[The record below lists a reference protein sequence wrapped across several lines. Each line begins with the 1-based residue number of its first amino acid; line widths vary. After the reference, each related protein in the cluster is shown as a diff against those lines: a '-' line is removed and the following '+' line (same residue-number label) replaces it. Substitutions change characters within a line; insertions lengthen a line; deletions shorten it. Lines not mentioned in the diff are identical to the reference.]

1 MKTLTK
7 VKLINWHTFSNE
19 EFEIYKNA
27 LITGENGTG
36 KSTILDAIQYVL
48 TAGKCKFN
56 KAASDIGNRTLESYI
71 RCKTGIEGHEFA
83 RNGDVTTYIALEFYD
98 EKTEKYQIIGTV
110 IDLPAG
116 GRLNRDFFQIIDC
129 KISDVAFIEERRV
142 LTRKEFKK
150 ALIDHQQTG
159 IFKDT
164 IKGAE
169 TAKDTASLTYSKTNV
184 QVENVDEADI
194 IKNDGKYIYTASSN
208 SENKISIYK
217 PDGKKVKLMSQI
229 EYNNVD
235 DDENEAFIS
244 DIYIY
249 NNSLIAQSYSYD
261 ENSWEYTNID
271 IYSLADIKKP
281 KKIYSFSQQGSYVS
295 SRITNGKL
303 LVVSNRYISSDL
315 CKTDEDYLPK
325 TKINSDE
332 KSLSPKDICIVNDSN
347 SESFLIVSEI
357 DILSKENTVVSKAIA
372 GAGINIYCNENNLY
386 IANSIWDDQN
396 QARRLKDI
404 SPILKFN
411 TEIYKIDITSGIK
424 FTAKATVSGAV
435 NNQFSMDE
443 YAGNFRIATT
453 ASDEK
458 SNDINKLYVFDSSL
472 KKLGEIEGFAKGES
486 IQAVRFSGNTA
497 YVITYENTD
506 PLFVIDLSNPQ
517 EPKIKGSVK
526 ISGFSTNLIPISSNQ
541 LLGIGYA
548 DDNTSPYTDGIKF
561 VLFDVSNPQKP
572 TVLDSKVIHN
582 ATSEAQDNHK
592 AILVNG
598 KSSFVI
604 PYEDVKSENEYTVN
618 LKAGAIAF
626 EVKDNK
632 INISKKYVTKVL
644 SSDIVRST
652 IFDNAVYTFN
662 GGEYVNSFSLEN

>member
-1 MKTLTK
+1 MKNNDKYDK
-7 VKLINWHTFSNE
+7 VITDFDLDFIKKKFDNDGVTPPVNLESDNIKNAIEESHNKRIKFTNSKAFKTAVSLVACIAIVAVSLNLAFTQSNQKPPVTNNSVQSENAVFNTFSSAK
-19 EFEIYKNA
+19 EIKKYFKSIEKN
-27 LITGENGTG
+27 N
-36 KSTILDAIQYVL
+36 KSYN
-48 TAGKCKFN
+48 F
-56 KAASDIGNRTLESYI
+56 
-71 RCKTGIEGHEFA
+71 
-83 RNGDVTTYIALEFYD
+83 
-98 EKTEKYQIIGTV
+98 
-110 IDLPAG
+110 
-116 GRLNRDFFQIIDC
+116 
-129 KISDVAFIEERRV
+129 
-142 LTRKEFKK
+142 
-150 ALIDHQQTG
+150 
-159 IFKDT
+159 FKDT

-169 TAKDTASLTYSKTNV
+169 TAENTASLTYSKTNV

-194 IKNDGKYIYTASSN
+194 IKNDGKYIYTVSSN

-315 CKTDEDYLPK
+315 CKSDEDYLPK
-325 TKINSDE
+325 TKINSTE

-357 DILSKENTVVSKAIA
+357 DLLSKENTAVSKAIA
-372 GAGINIYCNENNLY
+372 GAGTNIYCNENNLY

-404 SPILKFN
+404 SPTLKFN

-453 ASDEK
+453 ATDEK
-458 SNDINKLYVFDSSL
+458 SNDINKLYVFDSDL
-472 KKLGEIEGFAKGES
+472 KKLGEVEGFAKGES

-497 YVITYENTD
+497 YIITYENTD
-506 PLFVIDLSNPQ
+506 PLFVIDLSNSQKP
-517 EPKIKGSVK
+517 EIKGSVK

-548 DDNTSPYTDGIKF
+548 DDNAAPYTDGIKF
-561 VLFDVSNPQKP
+561 ALFDVSNPEKP

-598 KSSFVI
+598 KSSFII
-604 PYEDVKSENEYTVN
+604 PYEDVNSENGYTFN
-618 LKAGAIAF
+618 LKAGAITF
-626 EVKDNK
+626 EVKDNR
-632 INISKKYVTKVL
+632 INISKKYATKIL
-644 SSDIVRST
+644 SGDIVRST
-652 IFDNAVYTFN
+652 VFDNAVYTFN

>member
-1 MKTLTK
+1 MKNNDKYDK
-7 VKLINWHTFSNE
+7 VITDFDLDFIKKKFDDDGVTPPVNLESDNIKNAIEKSHNKRIKFTNSKVFKTAVSLVACIAIVAVSLNLAFTQSNQKPPVTNDSLQSENAVFDTFSSAK
-19 EFEIYKNA
+19 EIKEYFKSIEKN
-27 LITGENGTG
+27 
-36 KSTILDAIQYVL
+36 
-48 TAGKCKFN
+48 N
-56 KAASDIGNRTLESYI
+56 KYYN
-71 RCKTGIEGHEFA
+71 F
-83 RNGDVTTYIALEFYD
+83 
-98 EKTEKYQIIGTV
+98 
-110 IDLPAG
+110 
-116 GRLNRDFFQIIDC
+116 
-129 KISDVAFIEERRV
+129 
-142 LTRKEFKK
+142 
-150 ALIDHQQTG
+150 
-159 IFKDT
+159 FKDT

-325 TKINSDE
+325 TKINSAE

-372 GAGINIYCNENNLY
+372 GAGTNIYCNENNLY

-453 ASDEK
+453 ESDEK

-517 EPKIKGSVK
+517 KPEIKGSVK

-548 DDNTSPYTDGIKF
+548 DDNTNPYTDGIKF
-561 VLFDVSNPQKP
+561 ALFDVSNPQKP

-604 PYEDVKSENEYTVN
+604 PYEDVNFENGYTVN
-618 LKAGAIAF
+618 LKAGSIAF

-632 INISKKYVTKVL
+632 INISKKYATKVL
-644 SSDIVRST
+644 SGDIVRST
-652 IFDNAVYTFN
+652 IFDNVVYTFN

>member
-1 MKTLTK
+1 MKNNDKYDK
-7 VKLINWHTFSNE
+7 VITDFDLDFIKKKFDDDGVTPPVNLESDNIKNAIEKSHNKRIKFTNSKVFKTAVSLVACVAIVAVSLNLAFTQSNQKPPVTNDSLQSENAVFDTFSSAK
-19 EFEIYKNA
+19 EIKEYFKSIEKN
-27 LITGENGTG
+27 
-36 KSTILDAIQYVL
+36 
-48 TAGKCKFN
+48 N
-56 KAASDIGNRTLESYI
+56 KYYN
-71 RCKTGIEGHEFA
+71 F
-83 RNGDVTTYIALEFYD
+83 
-98 EKTEKYQIIGTV
+98 
-110 IDLPAG
+110 
-116 GRLNRDFFQIIDC
+116 
-129 KISDVAFIEERRV
+129 
-142 LTRKEFKK
+142 
-150 ALIDHQQTG
+150 
-159 IFKDT
+159 FKDT

-325 TKINSDE
+325 TKINSAE
-332 KSLSPKDICIVNDSN
+332 KNLSPKDICIVNDSN
-347 SESFLIVSEI
+347 SESLLIVSEI

-372 GAGINIYCNENNLY
+372 GAGTNIYCNENNLY

-396 QARRLKDI
+396 QAHRLKDI

-472 KKLGEIEGFAKGES
+472 KKLGEIDGFAKGES

-517 EPKIKGSVK
+517 KPEIKGGVK

-548 DDNTSPYTDGIKF
+548 DDNTNPYTDGIKF
-561 VLFDVSNPQKP
+561 ALFDVSNPQKP

-604 PYEDVKSENEYTVN
+604 PYEDDNFENGYTVN
-618 LKAGAIAF
+618 LKAGSIAF

-632 INISKKYVTKVL
+632 INISKKYATKVL

>member
-1 MKTLTK
+1 MKNNDKYDK
-7 VKLINWHTFSNE
+7 VITDFDLDFIKKKFDNDGVTPPVNLESDNIKNAIEESHNKRIKFTNSKAFKTAVSLVACIAIVAVSLNLAFTQSNQKPPVTNNSVQSENAVFNTFSSAK
-19 EFEIYKNA
+19 EIKKYFKSIEKN
-27 LITGENGTG
+27 N
-36 KSTILDAIQYVL
+36 KSYN
-48 TAGKCKFN
+48 F
-56 KAASDIGNRTLESYI
+56 
-71 RCKTGIEGHEFA
+71 
-83 RNGDVTTYIALEFYD
+83 
-98 EKTEKYQIIGTV
+98 
-110 IDLPAG
+110 
-116 GRLNRDFFQIIDC
+116 
-129 KISDVAFIEERRV
+129 
-142 LTRKEFKK
+142 
-150 ALIDHQQTG
+150 
-159 IFKDT
+159 FKDT

-169 TAKDTASLTYSKTNV
+169 TAENTASLTYSKTNV

-315 CKTDEDYLPK
+315 CKSDEDYLPK
-325 TKINSDE
+325 TKINSTE

-357 DILSKENTVVSKAIA
+357 DLLSKENTAVSKAIA
-372 GAGINIYCNENNLY
+372 GAGTNIYCNENNLY

-404 SPILKFN
+404 SLTLKFN

-453 ASDEK
+453 ATDEK
-458 SNDINKLYVFDSSL
+458 SNDINKLYVFDSDL
-472 KKLGEIEGFAKGES
+472 KKLGEVEGFAKGES

-506 PLFVIDLSNPQ
+506 PLFVIDLSNSQKP
-517 EPKIKGSVK
+517 EIKGSVK

-548 DDNTSPYTDGIKF
+548 DDNATPYTDGIKF
-561 VLFDVSNPQKP
+561 ALFDVSNPEKP

-604 PYEDVKSENEYTVN
+604 PYEDVNSENGYTFN

-632 INISKKYVTKVL
+632 INISKKYATKIL
-644 SSDIVRST
+644 SGDIVRST
-652 IFDNAVYTFN
+652 VFDNAVYTFN

>member
-249 NNSLIAQSYSYD
+249 NNYLIAQSYSYD

-372 GAGINIYCNENNLY
+372 GAGTNIYCNENNLY

-548 DDNTSPYTDGIKF
+548 DDNTNPYTDGIKF
-561 VLFDVSNPQKP
+561 ALFDVSNPQKP

-604 PYEDVKSENEYTVN
+604 PYEDVNFENGYTVN
-618 LKAGAIAF
+618 LKAGSIAF

-632 INISKKYVTKVL
+632 INISKKYATKVL

>member
-1 MKTLTK
+1 MKNNDKYDK
-7 VKLINWHTFSNE
+7 VITDFDLDFIKKKFDADGVTPPVNLESDNIKNAIEKSHNKRIKFTNSKVLKTAVSLVACIAIVAVSLNLAFTQSNQKPPVTNNSLQSENAVFDTFSSAK
-19 EFEIYKNA
+19 EIKEYFKSIEKN
-27 LITGENGTG
+27 N
-36 KSTILDAIQYVL
+36 KSYN
-48 TAGKCKFN
+48 F
-56 KAASDIGNRTLESYI
+56 
-71 RCKTGIEGHEFA
+71 
-83 RNGDVTTYIALEFYD
+83 
-98 EKTEKYQIIGTV
+98 
-110 IDLPAG
+110 
-116 GRLNRDFFQIIDC
+116 
-129 KISDVAFIEERRV
+129 
-142 LTRKEFKK
+142 
-150 ALIDHQQTG
+150 
-159 IFKDT
+159 FKDT

-208 SENKISIYK
+208 SENKISIYM
-217 PDGKKVKLMSQI
+217 PDGKKAKLMSQI

-357 DILSKENTVVSKAIA
+357 DILSKKNTVVSKAIA
-372 GAGINIYCNENNLY
+372 GAGTNIYCNENNLY

-396 QARRLKDI
+396 QAHRLKDI

-517 EPKIKGSVK
+517 KPKIKGSVK

-548 DDNTSPYTDGIKF
+548 DDNTNPYTDGIKF

-604 PYEDVKSENEYTVN
+604 PYEDVNFENGYTVN
-618 LKAGAIAF
+618 LKAGSIAF

-632 INISKKYVTKVL
+632 INISKKYATKVL
-644 SSDIVRST
+644 SGDIVRST

>member
-1 MKTLTK
+1 MKNNDKYDK
-7 VKLINWHTFSNE
+7 VITDFDLDFIKKKFDNDGVTPPVNLDSDNIKNAIEESHNKRIKFTNSKAFKTAVSFVACIAIVAVSLNLAFIQSNQKPPVTNNSVQSENAVFNTFSSAK
-19 EFEIYKNA
+19 EIKEYFKSIEKN
-27 LITGENGTG
+27 N
-36 KSTILDAIQYVL
+36 KSYN
-48 TAGKCKFN
+48 F
-56 KAASDIGNRTLESYI
+56 
-71 RCKTGIEGHEFA
+71 
-83 RNGDVTTYIALEFYD
+83 
-98 EKTEKYQIIGTV
+98 
-110 IDLPAG
+110 
-116 GRLNRDFFQIIDC
+116 
-129 KISDVAFIEERRV
+129 
-142 LTRKEFKK
+142 
-150 ALIDHQQTG
+150 
-159 IFKDT
+159 FKDT

-169 TAKDTASLTYSKTNV
+169 TAKDTASLSYSKTNV

-194 IKNDGKYIYTASSN
+194 IKNDGEYIYTASSN

-261 ENSWEYTNID
+261 ENSLEYTNID

-315 CKTDEDYLPK
+315 CKSDEDYLPK
-325 TKINSDE
+325 TKINSTE

-357 DILSKENTVVSKAIA
+357 DLLSKENTAVSKAIA
-372 GAGINIYCNENNLY
+372 GAGTNIYCNENNLY

-404 SPILKFN
+404 SPTLKFN
-411 TEIYKIDITSGIK
+411 TEIYKIDITSGLK

-453 ASDEK
+453 ASDKK
-458 SNDINKLYVFDSSL
+458 SNDINKLYVFDSDL
-472 KKLGEIEGFAKGES
+472 KKLGEVEGFAKGES
-486 IQAVRFSGNTA
+486 IQAVRFLGNTA
-497 YVITYENTD
+497 YIITYENTD
-506 PLFVIDLSNPQ
+506 PLFVIDLSNSQKP
-517 EPKIKGSVK
+517 EIKGSVK

-548 DDNTSPYTDGIKF
+548 DDNAAPYTDGIKF
-561 VLFDVSNPQKP
+561 ALFDVSNPEKP

-598 KSSFVI
+598 KGSFVI
-604 PYEDVKSENEYTVN
+604 PYEDVNSENGYTFN

-632 INISKKYVTKVL
+632 INISKKYATKIL
-644 SSDIVRST
+644 SGDIVRST
-652 IFDNAVYTFN
+652 VFDNAVYTFN

>member
-1 MKTLTK
+1 MKNNDKYDK
-7 VKLINWHTFSNE
+7 VITDFDLDFIKKKFDDDGVTPPVNLESGNIKNAIEKSHNKRIKFTNSKVLKTAVSLVACVAIVAVSLNLAFTQSNQKPPVTNNSVKSENAVFDTFSSAK
-19 EFEIYKNA
+19 EIKEYFKSIEKN
-27 LITGENGTG
+27 N
-36 KSTILDAIQYVL
+36 KSYN
-48 TAGKCKFN
+48 F
-56 KAASDIGNRTLESYI
+56 
-71 RCKTGIEGHEFA
+71 
-83 RNGDVTTYIALEFYD
+83 
-98 EKTEKYQIIGTV
+98 
-110 IDLPAG
+110 
-116 GRLNRDFFQIIDC
+116 
-129 KISDVAFIEERRV
+129 
-142 LTRKEFKK
+142 
-150 ALIDHQQTG
+150 
-159 IFKDT
+159 FKDT

-325 TKINSDE
+325 TKINSAE

-497 YVITYENTD
+497 YGITYENTD

-548 DDNTSPYTDGIKF
+548 DDNANPYTDSIKF

-572 TVLDSKVIHN
+572 TVLDSKVIN
-582 ATSEAQDNHK
+582 NCASEAQDNHK

-632 INISKKYVTKVL
+632 INISKKYATKIL
-644 SSDIVRST
+644 SGDIVRST

>member
-1 MKTLTK
+1 MKNNDKYDK
-7 VKLINWHTFSNE
+7 VITDFDLDFIKKKFDNDGVTPPVNLDSDNIKNAIEESHNKRIKFTNSKAFKTAVSLVACIAIVAVSLNLAFTQSNQKPPVTNNSVQSENAVFNTFSSAK
-19 EFEIYKNA
+19 EIKEYFKSIEKN
-27 LITGENGTG
+27 N
-36 KSTILDAIQYVL
+36 KSYN
-48 TAGKCKFN
+48 F
-56 KAASDIGNRTLESYI
+56 
-71 RCKTGIEGHEFA
+71 
-83 RNGDVTTYIALEFYD
+83 
-98 EKTEKYQIIGTV
+98 
-110 IDLPAG
+110 
-116 GRLNRDFFQIIDC
+116 
-129 KISDVAFIEERRV
+129 
-142 LTRKEFKK
+142 
-150 ALIDHQQTG
+150 
-159 IFKDT
+159 FKDT

-169 TAKDTASLTYSKTNV
+169 TAENTASLTYSKTNV

-315 CKTDEDYLPK
+315 CKSDEDYLPK
-325 TKINSDE
+325 TKINSTE

-357 DILSKENTVVSKAIA
+357 DLLSKENTAVSKAIA
-372 GAGINIYCNENNLY
+372 GAGTNIYCNENNLY

-404 SPILKFN
+404 SPTLKFN

-453 ASDEK
+453 ASDKK
-458 SNDINKLYVFDSSL
+458 SNDINKLYVFDSDL
-472 KKLGEIEGFAKGES
+472 KKLGEVEGFAKGES
-486 IQAVRFSGNTA
+486 IQAVRFLGNTA
-497 YVITYENTD
+497 YIITYENTD
-506 PLFVIDLSNPQ
+506 PLFVIDLSNSQKP
-517 EPKIKGSVK
+517 EIKGSVK

-548 DDNTSPYTDGIKF
+548 DDNATPYTDGIKF
-561 VLFDVSNPQKP
+561 ALFDVSNPQKP

-598 KSSFVI
+598 KGSFVI
-604 PYEDVKSENEYTVN
+604 PYEDVNSENGYTFN

-632 INISKKYVTKVL
+632 INISKKYATKIL
-644 SSDIVRST
+644 SGDIVRST
-652 IFDNAVYTFN
+652 VFDNAVYTFN

>member
-1 MKTLTK
+1 MKNNDKYDKVITDFDLDFIKKKFDNDGVTLPVNLDSDNIKNAIEESHNKRIKFTNSK
-7 VKLINWHTFSNE
+7 AFKTAISLVACIAIVVVSLNLAFTQSNQKPPVTNNSVQSENAVFNTFSSAK
-19 EFEIYKNA
+19 EIKEYFKSIEKN
-27 LITGENGTG
+27 N
-36 KSTILDAIQYVL
+36 KSY
-48 TAGKCKFN
+48 N
-56 KAASDIGNRTLESYI
+56 
-71 RCKTGIEGHEFA
+71 
-83 RNGDVTTYIALEFYD
+83 FY
-98 EKTEKYQIIGTV
+98 
-110 IDLPAG
+110 
-116 GRLNRDFFQIIDC
+116 
-129 KISDVAFIEERRV
+129 
-142 LTRKEFKK
+142 
-150 ALIDHQQTG
+150 
-159 IFKDT
+159 KDT

-194 IKNDGKYIYTASSN
+194 IKNDGEYIYTASSN

-281 KKIYSFSQQGSYVS
+281 KKIYSFSQQGGYVS

-303 LVVSNRYISSDL
+303 LVISNRYISSDL
-315 CKTDEDYLPK
+315 CKSDEDYLPK
-325 TKINSDE
+325 TKINSTE

-357 DILSKENTVVSKAIA
+357 DLLSKENTAISKAIA
-372 GAGINIYCNENNLY
+372 GAGTNIYCNENNLY

-404 SPILKFN
+404 SLTLKFN

-453 ASDEK
+453 ATDEK
-458 SNDINKLYVFDSSL
+458 SNDINKLYVFDSGL
-472 KKLGEIEGFAKGES
+472 KKLGEVEGFAKGES

-506 PLFVIDLSNPQ
+506 PLFVIDLSNSQKP
-517 EPKIKGSVK
+517 EIKGSVK

-548 DDNTSPYTDGIKF
+548 DDNAGPYTDGIKF
-561 VLFDVSNPQKP
+561 ALFDVSNPEKP

-604 PYEDVKSENEYTVN
+604 PYEDVNYENGYTVN

-632 INISKKYVTKVL
+632 INISKKYATKIL
-644 SSDIVRST
+644 SGDIVRST
-652 IFDNAVYTFN
+652 VFDNAVYTFN

>member
-1 MKTLTK
+1 MKNNDKYDK
-7 VKLINWHTFSNE
+7 VITDFDLDFIKKKFDNDGVTPPVNLDSDNIKNAIEESHNKRIKFTNSKAFKTAVSLVACIAIVAVSLNLAFTQSNQKPPVTNNSVQSENAVFNTFSSAK
-19 EFEIYKNA
+19 EIKEYFKSIEKN
-27 LITGENGTG
+27 N
-36 KSTILDAIQYVL
+36 KSYNFL
-48 TAGKCKFN
+48 
-56 KAASDIGNRTLESYI
+56 
-71 RCKTGIEGHEFA
+71 
-83 RNGDVTTYIALEFYD
+83 
-98 EKTEKYQIIGTV
+98 
-110 IDLPAG
+110 
-116 GRLNRDFFQIIDC
+116 
-129 KISDVAFIEERRV
+129 
-142 LTRKEFKK
+142 
-150 ALIDHQQTG
+150 
-159 IFKDT
+159 KDT

-169 TAKDTASLTYSKTNV
+169 TAENTASLTYSKTNV

-194 IKNDGKYIYTASSN
+194 IKNDGEYIYTANSN

-325 TKINSDE
+325 TKINSAE

-357 DILSKENTVVSKAIA
+357 DLLSKENIAVSKAIA
-372 GAGINIYCNENNLY
+372 GAGTNIYCNENNLY

-396 QARRLKDI
+396 QAHRLKDI
-404 SPILKFN
+404 SPTLKFN

-506 PLFVIDLSNPQ
+506 PLFVIDLSNAQ
-517 EPKIKGSVK
+517 KPKIKGSVK

-548 DDNTSPYTDGIKF
+548 DDNTDGIKF
-561 VLFDVSNPQKP
+561 ALFDISNPQKP

-604 PYEDVKSENEYTVN
+604 PYEDVNFENGYTVN
-618 LKAGAIAF
+618 LKAGSIAF

-632 INISKKYVTKVL
+632 INISKKYATKVL
-644 SSDIVRST
+644 SGDIVRST

-662 GGEYVNSFSLEN
+662 GGEYVNSFSFEN

>member
-1 MKTLTK
+1 MKNNDKYDK
-7 VKLINWHTFSNE
+7 VITDFDLDFIKKKFDNDGVTPPVNLDSDNIKNAIEESHNKRIKFTNSKAFKTAVSLVACIAIVAVSLNLAFTQSNQKPPVTNNSVQSENAVFNTFSSAK
-19 EFEIYKNA
+19 EIKKYFKSIEKN
-27 LITGENGTG
+27 N
-36 KSTILDAIQYVL
+36 KSYN
-48 TAGKCKFN
+48 F
-56 KAASDIGNRTLESYI
+56 
-71 RCKTGIEGHEFA
+71 
-83 RNGDVTTYIALEFYD
+83 
-98 EKTEKYQIIGTV
+98 
-110 IDLPAG
+110 
-116 GRLNRDFFQIIDC
+116 
-129 KISDVAFIEERRV
+129 
-142 LTRKEFKK
+142 
-150 ALIDHQQTG
+150 
-159 IFKDT
+159 FKDT

-169 TAKDTASLTYSKTNV
+169 TAENTASLSYSKTNV

-303 LVVSNRYISSDL
+303 LVISNRYISSDL
-315 CKTDEDYLPK
+315 CKSDEDYLPK
-325 TKINSDE
+325 TKINSTE

-357 DILSKENTVVSKAIA
+357 DLLSKENTAVSKAIA
-372 GAGINIYCNENNLY
+372 GAGTNIYCNENNLY

-404 SPILKFN
+404 SPTLKFN

-453 ASDEK
+453 ATDKK
-458 SNDINKLYVFDSSL
+458 SNDINKLYVFDSDL
-472 KKLGEIEGFAKGES
+472 KKLGEVEGFAKGES

-506 PLFVIDLSNPQ
+506 PLFVIDLSNSQKP
-517 EPKIKGSVK
+517 EIKGSVK

-548 DDNTSPYTDGIKF
+548 DDNAAPYTDGIKF
-561 VLFDVSNPQKP
+561 ALFDVSNPEKP

-604 PYEDVKSENEYTVN
+604 PYEDVNSENGYTFN
-618 LKAGAIAF
+618 LKAGAITF
-626 EVKDNK
+626 EVEDNK
-632 INISKKYVTKVL
+632 INISKKYATKIL
-644 SSDIVRST
+644 SGDIVRST
-652 IFDNAVYTFN
+652 VFDNAVYTFN

>member
-1 MKTLTK
+1 MKNNDKYDK
-7 VKLINWHTFSNE
+7 VITDFDLDFIKKKFDDDGVTPPVNLESGNIKNAIEKSHNKRIKFTNSKVLKTAVSLVACVAIVAVSLNLAFTQSNQKPPVTNDSLQSENAVFDTFSSAK
-19 EFEIYKNA
+19 EIKEYFKSIEKN
-27 LITGENGTG
+27 N
-36 KSTILDAIQYVL
+36 KSYN
-48 TAGKCKFN
+48 F
-56 KAASDIGNRTLESYI
+56 
-71 RCKTGIEGHEFA
+71 
-83 RNGDVTTYIALEFYD
+83 
-98 EKTEKYQIIGTV
+98 
-110 IDLPAG
+110 
-116 GRLNRDFFQIIDC
+116 
-129 KISDVAFIEERRV
+129 
-142 LTRKEFKK
+142 
-150 ALIDHQQTG
+150 
-159 IFKDT
+159 FKDT

-325 TKINSDE
+325 TKINSAE

-347 SESFLIVSEI
+347 SESLLIVSEI

-372 GAGINIYCNENNLY
+372 GAGTNIYCNENNLY

-396 QARRLKDI
+396 QAHRLKDI

-517 EPKIKGSVK
+517 KPKIKGSVK

-548 DDNTSPYTDGIKF
+548 DDNTNPYTDGIKF

-604 PYEDVKSENEYTVN
+604 PYEDVNFENGYTVN
-618 LKAGAIAF
+618 LKAGSIAF

-632 INISKKYVTKVL
+632 INISKKYATKVL
-644 SSDIVRST
+644 SGDIVRST

>member
-1 MKTLTK
+1 MKNNDKYDK
-7 VKLINWHTFSNE
+7 VITDFDLDFIKKKFDNDGVTPPVNLDSDNIKNAIEESHNKRIKFTNSKAFKTAVSLVACIAIVAVSLNLAFTQSNQKPPVTNNSVQSENAVFNTFSSAK
-19 EFEIYKNA
+19 EIKKYFKSIEKN
-27 LITGENGTG
+27 N
-36 KSTILDAIQYVL
+36 KSYN
-48 TAGKCKFN
+48 F
-56 KAASDIGNRTLESYI
+56 
-71 RCKTGIEGHEFA
+71 
-83 RNGDVTTYIALEFYD
+83 
-98 EKTEKYQIIGTV
+98 
-110 IDLPAG
+110 
-116 GRLNRDFFQIIDC
+116 
-129 KISDVAFIEERRV
+129 
-142 LTRKEFKK
+142 
-150 ALIDHQQTG
+150 
-159 IFKDT
+159 FKDT

-169 TAKDTASLTYSKTNV
+169 TAENTASLSYSKTNV

-303 LVVSNRYISSDL
+303 LVISNRYISSDL
-315 CKTDEDYLPK
+315 CKSDEDYLPK
-325 TKINSDE
+325 TKINSTE

-357 DILSKENTVVSKAIA
+357 DLLSKENTAISKAIA
-372 GAGINIYCNENNLY
+372 GAGTNIYCNENNLY

-404 SPILKFN
+404 SLTLKFN

-453 ASDEK
+453 ATDEK
-458 SNDINKLYVFDSSL
+458 SNDINKLYVFDSDL
-472 KKLGEIEGFAKGES
+472 KKLGEVEGFAKGES

-497 YVITYENTD
+497 YIITYENTD
-506 PLFVIDLSNPQ
+506 PLFVIDLSNSQKP
-517 EPKIKGSVK
+517 EIKGSVK

-548 DDNTSPYTDGIKF
+548 DDNATPYTDGIKF
-561 VLFDVSNPQKP
+561 ALFDVSNPKKP

-604 PYEDVKSENEYTVN
+604 PYEDVNSENGYTFN
-618 LKAGAIAF
+618 LKAGAITF

-632 INISKKYVTKVL
+632 INISKKYATKIL
-644 SSDIVRST
+644 SGDIVRST
-652 IFDNAVYTFN
+652 VFDNAVYTFN

>member
-1 MKTLTK
+1 
-7 VKLINWHTFSNE
+7 
-19 EFEIYKNA
+19 
-27 LITGENGTG
+27 
-36 KSTILDAIQYVL
+36 
-48 TAGKCKFN
+48 
-56 KAASDIGNRTLESYI
+56 
-71 RCKTGIEGHEFA
+71 
-83 RNGDVTTYIALEFYD
+83 
-98 EKTEKYQIIGTV
+98 
-110 IDLPAG
+110 
-116 GRLNRDFFQIIDC
+116 
-129 KISDVAFIEERRV
+129 
-142 LTRKEFKK
+142 
-150 ALIDHQQTG
+150 
-159 IFKDT
+159 
-164 IKGAE
+164 
-169 TAKDTASLTYSKTNV
+169 
-184 QVENVDEADI
+184 
-194 IKNDGKYIYTASSN
+194 
-208 SENKISIYK
+208 
-217 PDGKKVKLMSQI
+217 MSQI

-347 SESFLIVSEI
+347 SESFLIISEI

-372 GAGINIYCNENNLY
+372 GAGTNIYCNENNIY
-386 IANSIWDDQN
+386 IANSVWDDQN
-396 QARRLKDI
+396 QAHRLKDI

-517 EPKIKGSVK
+517 KPKIKGSVK

-548 DDNTSPYTDGIKF
+548 DDNTNPYTDGIKF
-561 VLFDVSNPQKP
+561 ALFDVSK
-572 TVLDSKVIHN
+572 T
-582 ATSEAQDNHK
+582 
-592 AILVNG
+592 
-598 KSSFVI
+598 
-604 PYEDVKSENEYTVN
+604 
-618 LKAGAIAF
+618 
-626 EVKDNK
+626 
-632 INISKKYVTKVL
+632 
-644 SSDIVRST
+644 
-652 IFDNAVYTFN
+652 
-662 GGEYVNSFSLEN
+662 NSA

>member
-1 MKTLTK
+1 MKNNDKYDK
-7 VKLINWHTFSNE
+7 VITDFDLDFIKKKFDNDGVTPPVNLESDNIKNAIEESHNKRIKFTNSKAFKTAVSLVACIAIVAVSLNLAFTQSNQKPPVTNNSVQSENAVFNTFSSAK
-19 EFEIYKNA
+19 EIKKYFKSIEKN
-27 LITGENGTG
+27 N
-36 KSTILDAIQYVL
+36 KSYN
-48 TAGKCKFN
+48 F
-56 KAASDIGNRTLESYI
+56 
-71 RCKTGIEGHEFA
+71 
-83 RNGDVTTYIALEFYD
+83 
-98 EKTEKYQIIGTV
+98 
-110 IDLPAG
+110 
-116 GRLNRDFFQIIDC
+116 
-129 KISDVAFIEERRV
+129 
-142 LTRKEFKK
+142 
-150 ALIDHQQTG
+150 
-159 IFKDT
+159 FKDT

-169 TAKDTASLTYSKTNV
+169 TAENTASLTYSKTNV

-315 CKTDEDYLPK
+315 CKSDEDYLPK
-325 TKINSDE
+325 TKINSTE

-357 DILSKENTVVSKAIA
+357 DLLSKENTAVSKAIA
-372 GAGINIYCNENNLY
+372 GAGTNIYCNENNLY

-396 QARRLKDI
+396 QSRRLKDI
-404 SPILKFN
+404 SLTLKFN
-411 TEIYKIDITSGIK
+411 TEIYKIDITSGLK

-458 SNDINKLYVFDSSL
+458 SNDINKLYVFDSDL
-472 KKLGEIEGFAKGES
+472 KKLGEVEGFAKGES

-497 YVITYENTD
+497 YIITYENTD
-506 PLFVIDLSNPQ
+506 PLFVIDLSNSQKP
-517 EPKIKGSVK
+517 EIKGSVK

-548 DDNTSPYTDGIKF
+548 DDNATPYTDGIKF
-561 VLFDVSNPQKP
+561 ALFDVSNPEKP

-604 PYEDVKSENEYTVN
+604 PYEDVNSENGYTFN

-632 INISKKYVTKVL
+632 INISKKYATKIL
-644 SSDIVRST
+644 SGDIVRST
-652 IFDNAVYTFN
+652 VFDNAVYTFN

>member
-1 MKTLTK
+1 MKNNDKYDK
-7 VKLINWHTFSNE
+7 VITDFDLDFIKKKFDDDGVTPPVNLESGNIKNAIEKSHNKRIKFTNSKVFKTAVSLVACVAIVAVSLNLVFTQSNQKPPVTNNSLQSENAEFDTFSSAK
-19 EFEIYKNA
+19 EIKEYFKSIEKN
-27 LITGENGTG
+27 N
-36 KSTILDAIQYVL
+36 KSYN
-48 TAGKCKFN
+48 F
-56 KAASDIGNRTLESYI
+56 
-71 RCKTGIEGHEFA
+71 
-83 RNGDVTTYIALEFYD
+83 
-98 EKTEKYQIIGTV
+98 
-110 IDLPAG
+110 
-116 GRLNRDFFQIIDC
+116 
-129 KISDVAFIEERRV
+129 
-142 LTRKEFKK
+142 
-150 ALIDHQQTG
+150 
-159 IFKDT
+159 FKDT

-325 TKINSDE
+325 TKINSAE
-332 KSLSPKDICIVNDSN
+332 KNLSPKDIFIVNDSN

-372 GAGINIYCNENNLY
+372 GAGTNIYCNENNLY

-396 QARRLKDI
+396 QARRIKDI

-517 EPKIKGSVK
+517 KPKIKGSVK
-526 ISGFSTNLIPISSNQ
+526 ISGFSTNLIPISSDQ

-548 DDNTSPYTDGIKF
+548 DDNTDGIKF
-561 VLFDVSNPQKP
+561 ALFDVSNPQKP

-604 PYEDVKSENEYTVN
+604 PYEDDNFENGYTVN
-618 LKAGAIAF
+618 LKAGSIAF

-632 INISKKYVTKVL
+632 INISKKYATKVL
-644 SSDIVRST
+644 SGDIVRST

>member
-1 MKTLTK
+1 MKNNDKYDK
-7 VKLINWHTFSNE
+7 VITDFDLDFIKKKFDDDGVTPPLNLESGNIKNAIEKSHNKRIKFTNSKVLKTAVSLVACIAIVAVSLNLAFTQNNQKPPVTNNSVKSENAVFDTFSSAK
-19 EFEIYKNA
+19 EIKEYFKSIEKN
-27 LITGENGTG
+27 N
-36 KSTILDAIQYVL
+36 KSYN
-48 TAGKCKFN
+48 F
-56 KAASDIGNRTLESYI
+56 
-71 RCKTGIEGHEFA
+71 
-83 RNGDVTTYIALEFYD
+83 
-98 EKTEKYQIIGTV
+98 
-110 IDLPAG
+110 
-116 GRLNRDFFQIIDC
+116 
-129 KISDVAFIEERRV
+129 
-142 LTRKEFKK
+142 
-150 ALIDHQQTG
+150 
-159 IFKDT
+159 FKDT

-325 TKINSDE
+325 TKINSAE
-332 KSLSPKDICIVNDSN
+332 KSLSLKDICIVNDSN

-357 DILSKENTVVSKAIA
+357 DLLSKENTVVSKAIA

-396 QARRLKDI
+396 QAHRLKDI

-458 SNDINKLYVFDSSL
+458 SNDINKLYIFDSSL

-548 DDNTSPYTDGIKF
+548 DDNTNPYTDGIKF

-632 INISKKYVTKVL
+632 INISKKYATKVL
-644 SSDIVRST
+644 SGDIVRST

>member
-1 MKTLTK
+1 MKNNDKYDK
-7 VKLINWHTFSNE
+7 VITDFDLDFIKKKFDDDGVTPPVNLESDNIKNAIEKSHNKRIKFTNSKVLKTAVSLVACVAIVAVSLNLAFTQSNQKPPVTNNSLQSENAVFDTFSSAK
-19 EFEIYKNA
+19 EIKEYFKSIEKN
-27 LITGENGTG
+27 N
-36 KSTILDAIQYVL
+36 KSYN
-48 TAGKCKFN
+48 F
-56 KAASDIGNRTLESYI
+56 
-71 RCKTGIEGHEFA
+71 
-83 RNGDVTTYIALEFYD
+83 
-98 EKTEKYQIIGTV
+98 
-110 IDLPAG
+110 
-116 GRLNRDFFQIIDC
+116 
-129 KISDVAFIEERRV
+129 
-142 LTRKEFKK
+142 
-150 ALIDHQQTG
+150 
-159 IFKDT
+159 FKDT

-325 TKINSDE
+325 TKINSAE
-332 KSLSPKDICIVNDSN
+332 KSLSLKDICIVNDSN

-357 DILSKENTVVSKAIA
+357 DLLSKENTVVSKAIA

-396 QARRLKDI
+396 QAHRLKDI

-458 SNDINKLYVFDSSL
+458 SNDINKLYIFDSSL

-517 EPKIKGSVK
+517 KPKIKGSVK

-548 DDNTSPYTDGIKF
+548 DDNTNPYTDGIKF

-604 PYEDVKSENEYTVN
+604 PYEDVNFENGYTVN
-618 LKAGAIAF
+618 LKAGSIAF

-632 INISKKYVTKVL
+632 INISKKYATKVL
-644 SSDIVRST
+644 SGDIVRNT

>member
-1 MKTLTK
+1 MKNNDKYDK
-7 VKLINWHTFSNE
+7 VITDFDLDFIKKKFDNDGVTPPVNLDSDNIKNAIEESHNKRIKFTNSKAFKTAVSLVACIAIVAVSLNLAFTQSNQKPPVTNNSVQSENAVFNTFSSAK
-19 EFEIYKNA
+19 EIKKYFKSIEKN
-27 LITGENGTG
+27 N
-36 KSTILDAIQYVL
+36 KSYN
-48 TAGKCKFN
+48 F
-56 KAASDIGNRTLESYI
+56 
-71 RCKTGIEGHEFA
+71 
-83 RNGDVTTYIALEFYD
+83 
-98 EKTEKYQIIGTV
+98 
-110 IDLPAG
+110 
-116 GRLNRDFFQIIDC
+116 
-129 KISDVAFIEERRV
+129 
-142 LTRKEFKK
+142 
-150 ALIDHQQTG
+150 
-159 IFKDT
+159 FKDT

-244 DIYIY
+244 DIYIH

-303 LVVSNRYISSDL
+303 LVISNRYISSDL
-315 CKTDEDYLPK
+315 CKSDEDYLPK
-325 TKINSDE
+325 TKINSTE

-357 DILSKENTVVSKAIA
+357 DLLSKENTAVSKAIA
-372 GAGINIYCNENNLY
+372 GAGTNIYCNENNLY

-404 SPILKFN
+404 SPTLKFN

-453 ASDEK
+453 ATDKK
-458 SNDINKLYVFDSSL
+458 SNDINKLYVFDSDL
-472 KKLGEIEGFAKGES
+472 KKLGEVEGFAKGES

-497 YVITYENTD
+497 YIITYENTD
-506 PLFVIDLSNPQ
+506 PLFVIDLSNSQKP
-517 EPKIKGSVK
+517 EIKGSVK

-548 DDNTSPYTDGIKF
+548 DDNATPYTDGIKF
-561 VLFDVSNPQKP
+561 ALFDVSNPEKP

-598 KSSFVI
+598 KGSFVI
-604 PYEDVKSENEYTVN
+604 PYEDVNSENGYTFN
-618 LKAGAIAF
+618 LKAGAITF
-626 EVKDNK
+626 EVKDNR
-632 INISKKYVTKVL
+632 INISKKYATKIL
-644 SSDIVRST
+644 SGDIVRST
-652 IFDNAVYTFN
+652 VFDNAVYTFN

>member
-1 MKTLTK
+1 MKNNDKYDK
-7 VKLINWHTFSNE
+7 VITDFDLDFIKKKFDNDGVTPPVNLDSDNIKNAIEESHNKRIKFTNSKAFKTAVSLVACIAIVAVSLNLAFTQSNQKPPVTNNSAQSENAVFNTFSSAK
-19 EFEIYKNA
+19 EIKEYFKSIEKN
-27 LITGENGTG
+27 N
-36 KSTILDAIQYVL
+36 KSYN
-48 TAGKCKFN
+48 F
-56 KAASDIGNRTLESYI
+56 
-71 RCKTGIEGHEFA
+71 
-83 RNGDVTTYIALEFYD
+83 
-98 EKTEKYQIIGTV
+98 
-110 IDLPAG
+110 
-116 GRLNRDFFQIIDC
+116 
-129 KISDVAFIEERRV
+129 
-142 LTRKEFKK
+142 
-150 ALIDHQQTG
+150 
-159 IFKDT
+159 FKDT

-194 IKNDGKYIYTASSN
+194 IKNDGEYIYIASSN

-303 LVVSNRYISSDL
+303 LIVSNRYISSDL
-315 CKTDEDYLPK
+315 CKSDEDYLPK
-325 TKINSDE
+325 TKINSTE

-357 DILSKENTVVSKAIA
+357 DLLSKENTAASKAIA
-372 GAGINIYCNENNLY
+372 GAGTNIYCNENNLY

-404 SPILKFN
+404 SLTLKFN

-453 ASDEK
+453 ATDKK
-458 SNDINKLYVFDSSL
+458 SNDINKLYVFDSDL
-472 KKLGEIEGFAKGES
+472 KKLGEVEGFAKGES

-497 YVITYENTD
+497 YIITYENTD
-506 PLFVIDLSNPQ
+506 PLFVIDLSNSQKP
-517 EPKIKGSVK
+517 EIKGSVK

-548 DDNTSPYTDGIKF
+548 DDNTAPYTDGIKF
-561 VLFDVSNPQKP
+561 ALFDVSNPEKP

-598 KSSFVI
+598 KGSFVI
-604 PYEDVKSENEYTVN
+604 PYEDVNSENGYTFN
-618 LKAGAIAF
+618 LKAGAITF

-632 INISKKYVTKVL
+632 INISKKYATKIL
-644 SSDIVRST
+644 SGDIVRST
-652 IFDNAVYTFN
+652 VFDNAVYTFN

>member
-1 MKTLTK
+1 MKNNDKYDK
-7 VKLINWHTFSNE
+7 VITDFDLDFIKKKFDDDGVTPPVNLESGNIKNAIEKSHNKRIKFTNSKVLKTAVSLVACVAIVAVSLNLAFTQSNQKPPVTNDSLQSENAVFDTFSSAK
-19 EFEIYKNA
+19 EIKEYFKSIEKN
-27 LITGENGTG
+27 N
-36 KSTILDAIQYVL
+36 KSYN
-48 TAGKCKFN
+48 F
-56 KAASDIGNRTLESYI
+56 
-71 RCKTGIEGHEFA
+71 
-83 RNGDVTTYIALEFYD
+83 
-98 EKTEKYQIIGTV
+98 
-110 IDLPAG
+110 
-116 GRLNRDFFQIIDC
+116 
-129 KISDVAFIEERRV
+129 
-142 LTRKEFKK
+142 
-150 ALIDHQQTG
+150 
-159 IFKDT
+159 FKDT

-357 DILSKENTVVSKAIA
+357 DILSKKNTVVSKAIA
-372 GAGINIYCNENNLY
+372 GAGTNIYCNENNLY

-404 SPILKFN
+404 TPILKFN

-458 SNDINKLYVFDSSL
+458 SNDINKLYVFDGSL

-517 EPKIKGSVK
+517 KPKIKGSVK

-548 DDNTSPYTDGIKF
+548 DDNTNPYTDGIKF

-572 TVLDSKVIHN
+572 TALDSKVIHN

-604 PYEDVKSENEYTVN
+604 PYEDDNFENGYTVN
-618 LKAGAIAF
+618 LKAGSIAF

-632 INISKKYVTKVL
+632 INISKKYATKVL
-644 SSDIVRST
+644 SGDIVRST
-652 IFDNAVYTFN
+652 IFNNAVYTFN

>member
-1 MKTLTK
+1 MKNNDKYDKVITDFDLDFIKKKFDNDGVTPPVNLESDNIKNAIEESHNKRIKFTNSKAFKTAVSLVACIAIVAVSLNLALTQSNQK
-7 VKLINWHTFSNE
+7 PPVTNNSVQSENAVFNTFSSAK
-19 EFEIYKNA
+19 EIKEYFKSIEKN
-27 LITGENGTG
+27 N
-36 KSTILDAIQYVL
+36 KSYN
-48 TAGKCKFN
+48 F
-56 KAASDIGNRTLESYI
+56 
-71 RCKTGIEGHEFA
+71 
-83 RNGDVTTYIALEFYD
+83 
-98 EKTEKYQIIGTV
+98 
-110 IDLPAG
+110 
-116 GRLNRDFFQIIDC
+116 
-129 KISDVAFIEERRV
+129 
-142 LTRKEFKK
+142 
-150 ALIDHQQTG
+150 
-159 IFKDT
+159 FKDT

-194 IKNDGKYIYTASSN
+194 IKNDGEYIYTASSN

-315 CKTDEDYLPK
+315 CKSDEDYLPK
-325 TKINSDE
+325 TKINSTE

-357 DILSKENTVVSKAIA
+357 DLLSKENTAVSKAIA
-372 GAGINIYCNENNLY
+372 GAGTNIYCNENNLY

-404 SPILKFN
+404 SPTLKFN

-458 SNDINKLYVFDSSL
+458 SNDINKLYVFDSDL
-472 KKLGEIEGFAKGES
+472 KKLGEVEGFAKGES

-506 PLFVIDLSNPQ
+506 PLFVIDLSNSQKP
-517 EPKIKGSVK
+517 EIKGSVK

-548 DDNTSPYTDGIKF
+548 DDNAAPYTDGIKF
-561 VLFDVSNPQKP
+561 ALFDVSNPEKP

-598 KSSFVI
+598 KGSFVI
-604 PYEDVKSENEYTVN
+604 PYEDVNSENGYTFN
-618 LKAGAIAF
+618 LKAGAITF

-632 INISKKYVTKVL
+632 INISKKYATKIL
-644 SSDIVRST
+644 SGDIVRST
-652 IFDNAVYTFN
+652 VFDNAVYTFN
-662 GGEYVNSFSLEN
+662 GGEYVNSFILEN

>member
-1 MKTLTK
+1 MKNNDKYDK
-7 VKLINWHTFSNE
+7 VITDFDLDFIKKKFDNDGVTPPVNLDSDNIKNAIEESHNKRIKFTNSKAFKTAVSLVACIAIVAVSLNLAFTQSNQKPPVTNNSVQSENAVFNTFSSAK
-19 EFEIYKNA
+19 EIKEYFKSIEKN
-27 LITGENGTG
+27 N
-36 KSTILDAIQYVL
+36 KSYN
-48 TAGKCKFN
+48 F
-56 KAASDIGNRTLESYI
+56 
-71 RCKTGIEGHEFA
+71 
-83 RNGDVTTYIALEFYD
+83 
-98 EKTEKYQIIGTV
+98 
-110 IDLPAG
+110 
-116 GRLNRDFFQIIDC
+116 
-129 KISDVAFIEERRV
+129 
-142 LTRKEFKK
+142 
-150 ALIDHQQTG
+150 
-159 IFKDT
+159 FKDT

-194 IKNDGKYIYTASSN
+194 IKNDGEYIYTASSN

-261 ENSWEYTNID
+261 ENSREYTNID

-303 LVVSNRYISSDL
+303 LVISNRYISSDL
-315 CKTDEDYLPK
+315 CKSDEDYLPK
-325 TKINSDE
+325 TKINSTE

-357 DILSKENTVVSKAIA
+357 DLLSKENAAVSKAIA
-372 GAGINIYCNENNLY
+372 GAGTNIYCNENNLY

-396 QARRLKDI
+396 QARMLKDI
-404 SPILKFN
+404 SQTLKFN

-453 ASDEK
+453 ATDEK
-458 SNDINKLYVFDSSL
+458 SNDINKLYVFDSDL
-472 KKLGEIEGFAKGES
+472 KKLGEVEGFAKGES

-497 YVITYENTD
+497 YIITYENTD
-506 PLFVIDLSNPQ
+506 PLFVIDLSNSQKP
-517 EPKIKGSVK
+517 EIKGSVK

-548 DDNTSPYTDGIKF
+548 DDNATPYTDGIKF
-561 VLFDVSNPQKP
+561 ALFDVSNPKKP

-604 PYEDVKSENEYTVN
+604 PYEDVNSENGYTFN
-618 LKAGAIAF
+618 LKAGAITF

-632 INISKKYVTKVL
+632 INISKKYATKIL
-644 SSDIVRST
+644 SGDIVRST
-652 IFDNAVYTFN
+652 VFDNAVYTFN

>member
-1 MKTLTK
+1 MKNNDKYDK
-7 VKLINWHTFSNE
+7 VITDFDLDFIKKKFDADGVTPPVNLESGNIKNAIEKSHNKRIKFTNSKVLKTAVSLVACIAIVAVSLNLAFTQSNQKPPVTNNSLQSENAVFDTFSSAK
-19 EFEIYKNA
+19 EIKEYFKSIEKN
-27 LITGENGTG
+27 N
-36 KSTILDAIQYVL
+36 KSYN
-48 TAGKCKFN
+48 F
-56 KAASDIGNRTLESYI
+56 
-71 RCKTGIEGHEFA
+71 
-83 RNGDVTTYIALEFYD
+83 
-98 EKTEKYQIIGTV
+98 
-110 IDLPAG
+110 
-116 GRLNRDFFQIIDC
+116 
-129 KISDVAFIEERRV
+129 
-142 LTRKEFKK
+142 
-150 ALIDHQQTG
+150 
-159 IFKDT
+159 FKDT

-249 NNSLIAQSYSYD
+249 NNFLIAQSYSYD

-347 SESFLIVSEI
+347 SESFLIISEI

-372 GAGINIYCNENNLY
+372 GAGINIYCNENNIY
-386 IANSIWDDQN
+386 IANSVWDDQN
-396 QARRLKDI
+396 QAHRLKDI

-517 EPKIKGSVK
+517 KPKIKGSVK

-548 DDNTSPYTDGIKF
+548 DDNTNPYTDGIKF

-604 PYEDVKSENEYTVN
+604 PYEDVNFENGYTVN
-618 LKAGAIAF
+618 LKAGSIAF

-632 INISKKYVTKVL
+632 INISKQYATKVL
-644 SSDIVRST
+644 SGDIVRST

>member
-1 MKTLTK
+1 MKNNDKYDK
-7 VKLINWHTFSNE
+7 VITDFDLDFIKKKFDNDGVTPPVNLDSDNIKNAIEESHNKRIKFKNSKAFKTAVSLVACIAIVAVSLNLAFTQSNQKPPVTNNSVQSENAVFNTFSSAK
-19 EFEIYKNA
+19 EIKKYFKSIEKN
-27 LITGENGTG
+27 N
-36 KSTILDAIQYVL
+36 KSYN
-48 TAGKCKFN
+48 F
-56 KAASDIGNRTLESYI
+56 
-71 RCKTGIEGHEFA
+71 
-83 RNGDVTTYIALEFYD
+83 
-98 EKTEKYQIIGTV
+98 
-110 IDLPAG
+110 
-116 GRLNRDFFQIIDC
+116 
-129 KISDVAFIEERRV
+129 
-142 LTRKEFKK
+142 
-150 ALIDHQQTG
+150 
-159 IFKDT
+159 FKDT

-169 TAKDTASLTYSKTNV
+169 TAENTASLTYSKTNV

-194 IKNDGKYIYTASSN
+194 IKNDGEYIYTASSN

-315 CKTDEDYLPK
+315 CKSDEDYLPK
-325 TKINSDE
+325 TKINSTE

-357 DILSKENTVVSKAIA
+357 DLLSKENTAVSKAIA
-372 GAGINIYCNENNLY
+372 GAGTNIYCNENNLY

-396 QARRLKDI
+396 QARRFKDI
-404 SPILKFN
+404 SLTLKFN

-453 ASDEK
+453 ATDEK
-458 SNDINKLYVFDSSL
+458 SNDINKLYLFDSDL
-472 KKLGEIEGFAKGES
+472 KKLGEVEGFAKGES

-497 YVITYENTD
+497 YIITYENTD
-506 PLFVIDLSNPQ
+506 PLFVIDLSNSQKP
-517 EPKIKGSVK
+517 EIMGSVK

-548 DDNTSPYTDGIKF
+548 DDNATPYTDGIKF
-561 VLFDVSNPQKP
+561 ALFDVSNPKKP

-604 PYEDVKSENEYTVN
+604 PYEDVNSENGYTFN
-618 LKAGAIAF
+618 LKAGAITF
-626 EVKDNK
+626 EVKDNR
-632 INISKKYVTKVL
+632 INISKKYATKIL
-644 SSDIVRST
+644 SGDIVRST
-652 IFDNAVYTFN
+652 VFDNAVYTFN

>member
-1 MKTLTK
+1 MKNNDKYDK
-7 VKLINWHTFSNE
+7 VITDFDLDFIKKKFDNDGVTPPVNLDSDNIKNAIEESHNKRIKFTNSKAFKTAVSLVACIAIVAVSLNLAFTQSNQKPPVTNNSVQSENAVFNTFSSAK
-19 EFEIYKNA
+19 EIKEYFKSIEKN
-27 LITGENGTG
+27 N
-36 KSTILDAIQYVL
+36 KSYN
-48 TAGKCKFN
+48 F
-56 KAASDIGNRTLESYI
+56 
-71 RCKTGIEGHEFA
+71 
-83 RNGDVTTYIALEFYD
+83 
-98 EKTEKYQIIGTV
+98 
-110 IDLPAG
+110 
-116 GRLNRDFFQIIDC
+116 
-129 KISDVAFIEERRV
+129 
-142 LTRKEFKK
+142 
-150 ALIDHQQTG
+150 
-159 IFKDT
+159 FKDT

-169 TAKDTASLTYSKTNV
+169 TAENTASLTYSKTNV

-194 IKNDGKYIYTASSN
+194 IKNDGEYIYTASSN

-303 LVVSNRYISSDL
+303 LVISNRYISSDL
-315 CKTDEDYLPK
+315 CKSDEDYLPK
-325 TKINSDE
+325 TKINSTE

-357 DILSKENTVVSKAIA
+357 DLLSKENTAVSKAIA
-372 GAGINIYCNENNLY
+372 GAGTNIYCNENNLY

-396 QARRLKDI
+396 QSRRLKDI
-404 SPILKFN
+404 SLTLKFN
-411 TEIYKIDITSGIK
+411 TEIYKIDITSGLK

-453 ASDEK
+453 ASDKK
-458 SNDINKLYVFDSSL
+458 SNDINKLYVFDSDL
-472 KKLGEIEGFAKGES
+472 KKLGEVEGFAKGES

-506 PLFVIDLSNPQ
+506 PLFVIDLSNSQKP
-517 EPKIKGSVK
+517 EIKGSVK

-548 DDNTSPYTDGIKF
+548 DDNAAPYTDGIKF
-561 VLFDVSNPQKP
+561 ALFDVSNPEKP

-604 PYEDVKSENEYTVN
+604 PYEDVNSENGYTFN

-632 INISKKYVTKVL
+632 INISKKYATKIL
-644 SSDIVRST
+644 SGDIVRST
-652 IFDNAVYTFN
+652 VFDNAVYTFN

>member
-1 MKTLTK
+1 MKNNDEYDK
-7 VKLINWHTFSNE
+7 VITDFDLDFIKKKFDDDGVTPPVNLESGNIKNAIEKSHNKRIKFTNSKVLKTAVSLVACVAIVAVSLNLAFTQSNQKPPVTNNSLQSENAVFDTFSSAK
-19 EFEIYKNA
+19 EIKEYFKSIEKN
-27 LITGENGTG
+27 
-36 KSTILDAIQYVL
+36 
-48 TAGKCKFN
+48 N
-56 KAASDIGNRTLESYI
+56 KYYN
-71 RCKTGIEGHEFA
+71 F
-83 RNGDVTTYIALEFYD
+83 
-98 EKTEKYQIIGTV
+98 
-110 IDLPAG
+110 
-116 GRLNRDFFQIIDC
+116 
-129 KISDVAFIEERRV
+129 
-142 LTRKEFKK
+142 
-150 ALIDHQQTG
+150 
-159 IFKDT
+159 FKDT

-184 QVENVDEADI
+184 QIENVDEADI

-249 NNSLIAQSYSYD
+249 NNYLIAQSYSYD

-325 TKINSDE
+325 TKINSAE
-332 KSLSPKDICIVNDSN
+332 KNLSPKDICIVNDSN
-347 SESFLIVSEI
+347 SESLLIVSEI

-372 GAGINIYCNENNLY
+372 GAGTNIYCNENNLY

-396 QARRLKDI
+396 QAHRLKDI

-517 EPKIKGSVK
+517 KPKIKGSVK

-548 DDNTSPYTDGIKF
+548 DDNTNPYTDGIKF

-604 PYEDVKSENEYTVN
+604 PYEDVNFENGYTVN
-618 LKAGAIAF
+618 LKAGSIAF

-632 INISKKYVTKVL
+632 INISKKYATKVL
-644 SSDIVRST
+644 SGDIVRST

>member
-1 MKTLTK
+1 MKNNDKYDK
-7 VKLINWHTFSNE
+7 VITDFDLDFIKKKFDNDGVTPPVNLDSDNIKNAIEESHNKRIKFKNSKAFKTAVSLVACIAIVAVSLNLAFTQSNQKPPVTNNSVQSENAVFNTFSSAK
-19 EFEIYKNA
+19 EIKKYFKSIEKN
-27 LITGENGTG
+27 N
-36 KSTILDAIQYVL
+36 KSYN
-48 TAGKCKFN
+48 F
-56 KAASDIGNRTLESYI
+56 
-71 RCKTGIEGHEFA
+71 
-83 RNGDVTTYIALEFYD
+83 
-98 EKTEKYQIIGTV
+98 
-110 IDLPAG
+110 
-116 GRLNRDFFQIIDC
+116 
-129 KISDVAFIEERRV
+129 
-142 LTRKEFKK
+142 
-150 ALIDHQQTG
+150 
-159 IFKDT
+159 FKDT

-169 TAKDTASLTYSKTNV
+169 TAENTASLTYSKTNV

-194 IKNDGKYIYTASSN
+194 IKNDGEYIYTASSN

-315 CKTDEDYLPK
+315 CKSDEDYLPK
-325 TKINSDE
+325 TKISSTE

-357 DILSKENTVVSKAIA
+357 DLLSKENTAVSKAIA
-372 GAGINIYCNENNLY
+372 GAGTNIYCNENNLY

-396 QARRLKDI
+396 QARRFKDI
-404 SPILKFN
+404 SLTLKFN
-411 TEIYKIDITSGIK
+411 TEIYKIDITSGLK

-453 ASDEK
+453 ATDKK
-458 SNDINKLYVFDSSL
+458 SNDINKLYVFDSDL
-472 KKLGEIEGFAKGES
+472 KKLGEVEGFAKGES

-506 PLFVIDLSNPQ
+506 PLFVIDLSNSQKP
-517 EPKIKGSVK
+517 EIKGSVK

-548 DDNTSPYTDGIKF
+548 DDNAGPYTDGIKF
-561 VLFDVSNPQKP
+561 ALFDVSNPEKP

-604 PYEDVKSENEYTVN
+604 PYEDVNSENGYTFN
-618 LKAGAIAF
+618 LKAGAITF
-626 EVKDNK
+626 EVKDNR
-632 INISKKYVTKVL
+632 INISKKYATKIL
-644 SSDIVRST
+644 SGDIVRST
-652 IFDNAVYTFN
+652 VFDNAVYTFN

>member
-1 MKTLTK
+1 MKNNDKYDK
-7 VKLINWHTFSNE
+7 VITDFDLDFIKKKFDNDGVTPPVNLDSDNIKNAIEESHNKRIKFTNSKAFKTAVSLAACIAIVAVSLNLAFTQSNQKPPVTNNSVQSENAVFNTFSSAK
-19 EFEIYKNA
+19 EIKKYFKSIEKN
-27 LITGENGTG
+27 N
-36 KSTILDAIQYVL
+36 KSY
-48 TAGKCKFN
+48 N
-56 KAASDIGNRTLESYI
+56 
-71 RCKTGIEGHEFA
+71 
-83 RNGDVTTYIALEFYD
+83 FY
-98 EKTEKYQIIGTV
+98 
-110 IDLPAG
+110 
-116 GRLNRDFFQIIDC
+116 
-129 KISDVAFIEERRV
+129 
-142 LTRKEFKK
+142 
-150 ALIDHQQTG
+150 
-159 IFKDT
+159 KDT

-169 TAKDTASLTYSKTNV
+169 TAENTASLTYSKTNV

-194 IKNDGKYIYTASSN
+194 IKNDGEYIYTASSN

-325 TKINSDE
+325 TKINSTE

-357 DILSKENTVVSKAIA
+357 DLLSKENTAVSKAIA
-372 GAGINIYCNENNLY
+372 GAGTNIYCNENNLY

-396 QARRLKDI
+396 QAHRLKDI
-404 SPILKFN
+404 SLTLKFN

-453 ASDEK
+453 ATDEK
-458 SNDINKLYVFDSSL
+458 SNDINKLYVFDSGL
-472 KKLGEIEGFAKGES
+472 KKLGEVEGFAKGES

-497 YVITYENTD
+497 YIITYENTD
-506 PLFVIDLSNPQ
+506 PLFVIDLSNSQKPQ
-517 EPKIKGSVK
+517 IKGSVK

-548 DDNTSPYTDGIKF
+548 DDNAAPYTDGIKF
-561 VLFDVSNPQKP
+561 ALFDVSNPEKP

-582 ATSEAQDNHK
+582 STSEAQDNHK

-604 PYEDVKSENEYTVN
+604 PYEDVNSENGYTFN

-632 INISKKYVTKVL
+632 INISKKYATKIL
-644 SSDIVRST
+644 SGDIVRST
-652 IFDNAVYTFN
+652 VFDNAVYTFN

>member
-1 MKTLTK
+1 MKNNDKYDK
-7 VKLINWHTFSNE
+7 VITDFDLDFIKKKFDDDGVTPPVNLESDNIKNAIEKSHNKRIKFTNSKVLKTAVSLVACVAIVAVSLNLAFTQSNQKPPVTNDSLQSENAVFDTFSSAK
-19 EFEIYKNA
+19 EIKEYFKSIEKN
-27 LITGENGTG
+27 N
-36 KSTILDAIQYVL
+36 KSYN
-48 TAGKCKFN
+48 F
-56 KAASDIGNRTLESYI
+56 
-71 RCKTGIEGHEFA
+71 
-83 RNGDVTTYIALEFYD
+83 
-98 EKTEKYQIIGTV
+98 
-110 IDLPAG
+110 
-116 GRLNRDFFQIIDC
+116 
-129 KISDVAFIEERRV
+129 
-142 LTRKEFKK
+142 
-150 ALIDHQQTG
+150 
-159 IFKDT
+159 FKDT

-357 DILSKENTVVSKAIA
+357 DILSKKNTVVSKAIA
-372 GAGINIYCNENNLY
+372 GAGTNIYCNENNLY

-404 SPILKFN
+404 TPILKFN

-458 SNDINKLYVFDSSL
+458 SNDINKLYVFDGSL

-517 EPKIKGSVK
+517 KPKIKGSVK

-548 DDNTSPYTDGIKF
+548 DDNTNPYTDGIKF

-572 TVLDSKVIHN
+572 TALDSKVIHN

-604 PYEDVKSENEYTVN
+604 PYEDDNFENGYTVN
-618 LKAGAIAF
+618 LKAGSIAF

-632 INISKKYVTKVL
+632 INISKKYATKVL
-644 SSDIVRST
+644 SGDIVRST
-652 IFDNAVYTFN
+652 IFNNAVYTFN

>member
-1 MKTLTK
+1 MKNNDKYDK
-7 VKLINWHTFSNE
+7 VITDFDLDFIKKKFDDDGVTPPVNLESDNIKNAIEKSHNKRIKFTNSKVLKTAVSLVACVAIVAVSLNLAFTQSNQKPPVTNDSLQSENAVFDTFSSAK
-19 EFEIYKNA
+19 EIKEYFKSIEKN
-27 LITGENGTG
+27 
-36 KSTILDAIQYVL
+36 
-48 TAGKCKFN
+48 N
-56 KAASDIGNRTLESYI
+56 KYYN
-71 RCKTGIEGHEFA
+71 F
-83 RNGDVTTYIALEFYD
+83 
-98 EKTEKYQIIGTV
+98 
-110 IDLPAG
+110 
-116 GRLNRDFFQIIDC
+116 
-129 KISDVAFIEERRV
+129 
-142 LTRKEFKK
+142 
-150 ALIDHQQTG
+150 
-159 IFKDT
+159 FKDT

-325 TKINSDE
+325 TKINSAE
-332 KSLSPKDICIVNDSN
+332 KNLSPKDICIVNDSN
-347 SESFLIVSEI
+347 SESLLIVSEI

-372 GAGINIYCNENNLY
+372 GAGTNIYCNENNLY

-396 QARRLKDI
+396 QAHRLKDI

-517 EPKIKGSVK
+517 KPKIKGSVK

-548 DDNTSPYTDGIKF
+548 DDNTNPYTDGIKF
-561 VLFDVSNPQKP
+561 ALFDVSNPQKP

-604 PYEDVKSENEYTVN
+604 PYEDDNFENGYTVN
-618 LKAGAIAF
+618 LKAGSIAF

-632 INISKKYVTKVL
+632 INISKKYATKVL
-644 SSDIVRST
+644 SGDIVRST

>member
-1 MKTLTK
+1 MKNNDKYDK
-7 VKLINWHTFSNE
+7 VITDFDLDFIKKKFDNDGVTPPVNLDSDNIKNAIEESHNKRIKFTNSKAFKTAVSLVACIAIVAVSLNLAFTQSNQKPPVTNNSVQSENAVFNTFSSAK
-19 EFEIYKNA
+19 EIKEYFKSIEKN
-27 LITGENGTG
+27 N
-36 KSTILDAIQYVL
+36 KSYN
-48 TAGKCKFN
+48 F
-56 KAASDIGNRTLESYI
+56 
-71 RCKTGIEGHEFA
+71 
-83 RNGDVTTYIALEFYD
+83 
-98 EKTEKYQIIGTV
+98 
-110 IDLPAG
+110 
-116 GRLNRDFFQIIDC
+116 
-129 KISDVAFIEERRV
+129 
-142 LTRKEFKK
+142 
-150 ALIDHQQTG
+150 
-159 IFKDT
+159 FKDT

-194 IKNDGKYIYTASSN
+194 IKNDGEYIYTASSN

-271 IYSLADIKKP
+271 IYSLADIKNP

-303 LVVSNRYISSDL
+303 LVISNRYISSDL
-315 CKTDEDYLPK
+315 CKSDEDYLPK
-325 TKINSDE
+325 TKINSTE

-357 DILSKENTVVSKAIA
+357 DLLSKENTAVSKAIA
-372 GAGINIYCNENNLY
+372 GAGTNIYCNENNLY

-404 SPILKFN
+404 SLTLKFN

-424 FTAKATVSGAV
+424 FTAKATVLGAV

-453 ASDEK
+453 VTDEK
-458 SNDINKLYVFDSSL
+458 SNDINKLYVFDSDL
-472 KKLGEIEGFAKGES
+472 KKLSEVEGFAKGES

-506 PLFVIDLSNPQ
+506 PLFVIDLSNSQKP
-517 EPKIKGSVK
+517 EIKGSVK

-548 DDNTSPYTDGIKF
+548 DDNAGPYTDGIKF
-561 VLFDVSNPQKP
+561 ALFDVSNPEKP

-604 PYEDVKSENEYTVN
+604 PYEDVNYENGYTVN

-632 INISKKYVTKVL
+632 INISKKYATKIL
-644 SSDIVRST
+644 SGDIVRST
-652 IFDNAVYTFN
+652 VFDNAVYTFN

>member
-1 MKTLTK
+1 MKNNDKYDK
-7 VKLINWHTFSNE
+7 VITDFDLDFIKKKFDDDGVTPPVNLESDNIKNAIEKSHNKRIKFTNSKVLKTAVSLVACVAIVAVSLNLAFTQSDQKPPVTNDSLQSENAVFDTFSSAK
-19 EFEIYKNA
+19 EIKEYFKSIEKN
-27 LITGENGTG
+27 
-36 KSTILDAIQYVL
+36 
-48 TAGKCKFN
+48 N
-56 KAASDIGNRTLESYI
+56 KYYN
-71 RCKTGIEGHEFA
+71 F
-83 RNGDVTTYIALEFYD
+83 
-98 EKTEKYQIIGTV
+98 
-110 IDLPAG
+110 
-116 GRLNRDFFQIIDC
+116 
-129 KISDVAFIEERRV
+129 
-142 LTRKEFKK
+142 
-150 ALIDHQQTG
+150 
-159 IFKDT
+159 FKDT

-325 TKINSDE
+325 TKINSAE
-332 KSLSPKDICIVNDSN
+332 KNLSPKDICIVNDSN
-347 SESFLIVSEI
+347 SESLLIVSEI

-372 GAGINIYCNENNLY
+372 GAGTNIYCNENNLY

-396 QARRLKDI
+396 QAHRLKDI
-404 SPILKFN
+404 STILKFN

-506 PLFVIDLSNPQ
+506 PLFVIDFSNPQ
-517 EPKIKGSVK
+517 KPKIKGSVK

-548 DDNTSPYTDGIKF
+548 DDNTNPYTDGIKF

-604 PYEDVKSENEYTVN
+604 PYEDVNFENGYTVN
-618 LKAGAIAF
+618 LKAGSIAF

-632 INISKKYVTKVL
+632 INISKKYATKVL
-644 SSDIVRST
+644 SGDIVRST
-652 IFDNAVYTFN
+652 VFDNAVYTFN

>member
-1 MKTLTK
+1 MKNNDKYDK
-7 VKLINWHTFSNE
+7 VITDFDLDFIKKKFDNDGVTPPVNLDSDNIKNAIEESHNKRIKFTNSKAFKTAVSLVACIAIVAVSLNLAFTQSNQKPPVTNNSVQSENAVLNTFSSAK
-19 EFEIYKNA
+19 EIKEYFKSIEKN
-27 LITGENGTG
+27 N
-36 KSTILDAIQYVL
+36 KSYN
-48 TAGKCKFN
+48 F
-56 KAASDIGNRTLESYI
+56 
-71 RCKTGIEGHEFA
+71 
-83 RNGDVTTYIALEFYD
+83 
-98 EKTEKYQIIGTV
+98 
-110 IDLPAG
+110 
-116 GRLNRDFFQIIDC
+116 
-129 KISDVAFIEERRV
+129 
-142 LTRKEFKK
+142 
-150 ALIDHQQTG
+150 
-159 IFKDT
+159 FKDT

-194 IKNDGKYIYTASSN
+194 IKNDGEYIYTASSN

-315 CKTDEDYLPK
+315 CKSDEDYLPK
-325 TKINSDE
+325 TKINSTE
-332 KSLSPKDICIVNDSN
+332 KSLSPKDICIVKDSN

-357 DILSKENTVVSKAIA
+357 DLLSKENTAVSKAIA
-372 GAGINIYCNENNLY
+372 GAGTNIYCNENNLY

-404 SPILKFN
+404 SPTLKFN

-453 ASDEK
+453 ATDKK
-458 SNDINKLYVFDSSL
+458 SNDINKLYVFDSGL
-472 KKLGEIEGFAKGES
+472 KKLGEVEGFAKGES

-506 PLFVIDLSNPQ
+506 PLFVIDLSNSQKP
-517 EPKIKGSVK
+517 EIKGSVK

-548 DDNTSPYTDGIKF
+548 DDNASPYTDGIKF
-561 VLFDVSNPQKP
+561 ALFDVSNPEKP

-598 KSSFVI
+598 KGSFVI
-604 PYEDVKSENEYTVN
+604 PYEDVNSENGYTFN
-618 LKAGAIAF
+618 LKAGAITF

-632 INISKKYVTKVL
+632 INISKKYATKIL
-644 SSDIVRST
+644 SGDIVRST
-652 IFDNAVYTFN
+652 VFDNAVYTFN

>member
-1 MKTLTK
+1 MKNNDKYDK
-7 VKLINWHTFSNE
+7 VITDFDLDFIKKKFDDDGVTPPVNLESGNIKNAIEKSHNKRIKFTNSKVLKTAVSLVACIAIVAVSLNLAFTQNNQKPPITNNSVKSENAVFDTFSSAK
-19 EFEIYKNA
+19 EIKEYFKSIEKN
-27 LITGENGTG
+27 N
-36 KSTILDAIQYVL
+36 KSYN
-48 TAGKCKFN
+48 F
-56 KAASDIGNRTLESYI
+56 
-71 RCKTGIEGHEFA
+71 
-83 RNGDVTTYIALEFYD
+83 
-98 EKTEKYQIIGTV
+98 
-110 IDLPAG
+110 
-116 GRLNRDFFQIIDC
+116 
-129 KISDVAFIEERRV
+129 
-142 LTRKEFKK
+142 
-150 ALIDHQQTG
+150 
-159 IFKDT
+159 FKDT

-249 NNSLIAQSYSYD
+249 NNYLIAQSYSYD

-325 TKINSDE
+325 TKINSAE
-332 KSLSPKDICIVNDSN
+332 KSLSLKDICIVNDSN

-357 DILSKENTVVSKAIA
+357 DLLSKENTVVSKAIA

-443 YAGNFRIATT
+443 HAGDFRIATT

-517 EPKIKGSVK
+517 KPKIKGSVK

-548 DDNTSPYTDGIKF
+548 DDNANPYTDGIKF

-582 ATSEAQDNHK
+582 AASEAQDNHK

-632 INISKKYVTKVL
+632 INISKKYATKVL
-644 SSDIVRST
+644 SGDIVRST

>member
-1 MKTLTK
+1 MKNNDKYDK
-7 VKLINWHTFSNE
+7 VITDFDLDFIKKKFDDDGVTPPVNLESGNIKNAIEKSHNKRIKFTNSKVLKTAVSLVACIAIVAVSFNLAFTQSNQKPPVTNDSLQSENAVFDTFSSAK
-19 EFEIYKNA
+19 EIKEYFKSIEKN
-27 LITGENGTG
+27 
-36 KSTILDAIQYVL
+36 
-48 TAGKCKFN
+48 N
-56 KAASDIGNRTLESYI
+56 KHYN
-71 RCKTGIEGHEFA
+71 F
-83 RNGDVTTYIALEFYD
+83 
-98 EKTEKYQIIGTV
+98 
-110 IDLPAG
+110 
-116 GRLNRDFFQIIDC
+116 
-129 KISDVAFIEERRV
+129 
-142 LTRKEFKK
+142 
-150 ALIDHQQTG
+150 
-159 IFKDT
+159 FKDT

-249 NNSLIAQSYSYD
+249 NNYLIAQSYSYD

-325 TKINSDE
+325 TKINSAE

-372 GAGINIYCNENNLY
+372 GAGTNIYCNENNLY

-404 SPILKFN
+404 TPILKFN

-424 FTAKATVSGAV
+424 FTAKATVPGAV

-443 YAGNFRIATT
+443 HAGDFRIATT

-517 EPKIKGSVK
+517 KPKIKGSVK

-548 DDNTSPYTDGIKF
+548 DDNTNPYTDGIKF
-561 VLFDVSNPQKP
+561 ALFDVSNPQKP

-604 PYEDVKSENEYTVN
+604 PYEDDNFENGYTVN
-618 LKAGAIAF
+618 LKAGSIAF

-632 INISKKYVTKVL
+632 INISKKYATKVL
-644 SSDIVRST
+644 SGDIVRST

>member
-1 MKTLTK
+1 MKNNDKYDK
-7 VKLINWHTFSNE
+7 VITDFDLDFIKKKFDNDGVTPPVNLDSDNIKNAIEKSHNKRIKFTNSKAFKTAVSLVACIAIVAVSLNLAFTQSNQKPPVTNNSVQSENAVFNTFSSAK
-19 EFEIYKNA
+19 EIKEYFKSIEKN
-27 LITGENGTG
+27 N
-36 KSTILDAIQYVL
+36 KSYN
-48 TAGKCKFN
+48 F
-56 KAASDIGNRTLESYI
+56 
-71 RCKTGIEGHEFA
+71 
-83 RNGDVTTYIALEFYD
+83 
-98 EKTEKYQIIGTV
+98 
-110 IDLPAG
+110 
-116 GRLNRDFFQIIDC
+116 
-129 KISDVAFIEERRV
+129 
-142 LTRKEFKK
+142 
-150 ALIDHQQTG
+150 
-159 IFKDT
+159 FKDT

-169 TAKDTASLTYSKTNV
+169 TAKDTTSLTYSKTNV

-194 IKNDGKYIYTASSN
+194 IKNDGEYIYTASSN

-261 ENSWEYTNID
+261 ENSGEYTNID

-303 LVVSNRYISSDL
+303 LVISNRYISSDL
-315 CKTDEDYLPK
+315 CKSDEDYLPK
-325 TKINSDE
+325 TKINSTE

-357 DILSKENTVVSKAIA
+357 DLLSKENTAVSKAIA
-372 GAGINIYCNENNLY
+372 GAGTNIYCNENNLY

-404 SPILKFN
+404 SPTLKFN

-453 ASDEK
+453 ATDEK
-458 SNDINKLYVFDSSL
+458 SNDINKLYVFDSDL
-472 KKLGEIEGFAKGES
+472 KKLGEVEGFAKGES

-506 PLFVIDLSNPQ
+506 PLFVIDLSNSQKP
-517 EPKIKGSVK
+517 EIKGSVK

-548 DDNTSPYTDGIKF
+548 DDNASPYTDGIKF
-561 VLFDVSNPQKP
+561 ALFDVSNPEKP

-598 KSSFVI
+598 KGSFVI
-604 PYEDVKSENEYTVN
+604 PYEDVNSENGYTFN
-618 LKAGAIAF
+618 LKAGAITF

-632 INISKKYVTKVL
+632 INISKKYATKIL
-644 SSDIVRST
+644 SGDIVRST
-652 IFDNAVYTFN
+652 VFDNAVYTFN